1 VPEAPG
7 ADDALLE
14 RLRAGD
20 EAAFV
25 ELVRAS
31 HGALTRL
38 AVAFV
43 RDRAAAEEVVQE
55 AWLAVVAQIGAFEGR
70 ASLRTW
76 IGAIVANKAKTRG
89 ERDRRFVPFSALA
102 ADEQDAPDAA
112 AECFDGRG
120 LWKAAPRAWDAPED
134 LVLRKEARALVERAI
149 EALPPAQRTV
159 VELRDVEEWSS
170 DEVCNVLGLT
180 ETNQRVL
187 LHRGRM
193 RLRAALE
200 RHYAEVPP
208 SGRPTVRKAT
218 EKS

>member
-1 VPEAPG
+1 VPELPG

-38 AVAFV
+38 AVTFV

-70 ASLRTW
+70 SSLRTW

-102 ADEQDAPDAA
+102 DAEQGGADES
-112 AECFDGRG
+112 AECFDARR

-134 LVLRKEARALVERAI
+134 LVLRKEARTIVERAI
-149 EALPPAQRTV
+149 ADLPPAQRTV
-159 VELRDVEEWSS
+159 VELRDVEGWSS

-193 RLRAALE
+193 RLRAALD
-200 RHYAEVPP
+200 RYYV
-208 SGRPTVRKAT
+208 